1 MQPEIIIVGM
11 GASGQS
17 AAKLALHLGYTVH
30 CVDRKVSS
38 VPMGAY
44 FHLESEGTWQTLQPE
59 RVVVS
64 PGVPSQNAVIQQA
77 IAKNTPIL
85 SELNFAAQQL
95 TVPIVGV
102 TGTNGKSSTVWYT
115 KQLLEALGH
124 SVFLGGNFGCALSEM
139 VLEIARDQHV
149 YDTAVVEVSSYQ
161 MEWSQD
167 FHANAAAILNL
178 TPDHLAR
185 HGTIEEYRRCKMKI
199 FAGQTTADRAIV
211 PLTDPTLHPNTD
223 AEVVYFGDQTS
234 VNDRQFGCFLTPTG
248 LHWQMPDNTWSISK
262 DDIPLMGTHNLS
274 NVAVA
279 LLLVDQVSTKPV
291 TASLCSV
298 LTPLEHR
305 LEPLWHQGRL
315 WINDSKATNIEAT
328 QAALESMTE
337 PVVLLLGGAG
347 KQGAN
352 YVDLLPEINRTVH
365 SIICFGGSGQEIQQ
379 QLQSDLPKNISCNVT
394 IDLSTA
400 IQLARLEKDHRP
412 ILLSPACASFD
423 AFTNFEYRGRFFKDT
438 IQQ

>member
-1 MQPEIIIVGM
+1 MPPEIIIVGM

-38 VPMGAY
+38 VPMDAH
-44 FHLESEGTWQTLQPE
+44 FHLESKGTWQTLQPE

-64 PGVPSQNAVIQQA
+64 PGVPSKNAVIQQA
-77 IAKNTPIL
+77 MKKNIPIL

-95 TVPIVGV
+95 TVPIVAV

-139 VLEIARDQHV
+139 VLEIARDQQT

-199 FAGQTTADRAIV
+199 FAGQTPADRAIV

-234 VNDRQFGCFLTPTG
+234 VDDRQFGCFLTPTG

-262 DDIPLMGTHNLS
+262 DAIPLMGTHNLS

-279 LLLVDQVSTKPV
+279 LLLVDQVSTKTI

-352 YVDLLPEINRTVH
+352 YVDLLPEINRTVQ

-379 QLQSDLPKNISCNVT
+379 QLQSVLPKNISCNFT